1 MKLFEGLKVVECASV
16 LAGPQAGTFFSELGA
31 RVIKFENSKTNGD
44 VIRTWHTPAEDKS
57 SLASYYCAV
66 NYKKEVRLRDLTQ
79 PSHHAELLAE
89 LADADIFLSNFKHGD
104 AEKLGLQDDFLRA
117 QFPSLIHGKI
127 SGFEFDVERVAFDV
141 VLQAESGFM
150 YMNGQPDSPPT
161 KMPVALID
169 VLASHQLKEGILC
182 ALLEREKGKGGS
194 VVNVSL
200 EKAALASLMNQGSYY
215 LMTGKN
221 PQRMGSLH
229 PNIAPYG
236 EQFQTNDE
244 KMVVLAIGS
253 NDQFRKL
260 CRSLNKEEMAN
271 DERFA
276 TNAARVE
283 HRTELAAQLQERI
296 STYHFNAL
304 ELEWKSA
311 QIPYGRIRTMEEVAE
326 TACAKASVLS
336 EEIEGKQTKRFASA
350 AFHLRH

>member
-44 VIRTWHTPAEDKS
+44 VIRTWHTPAEDKE

-66 NYKKEVRLRDLTQ
+66 NYKKEVRLRDLTL
-79 PSHHAELLAE
+79 PEHHSELFAE
-89 LADADIFLSNFKHGD
+89 LADADILLSNFKYGD
-104 AEKLGLQDDFLRA
+104 AEKLGLQDDFLRK
-117 QFPSLIHGKI
+117 QFPQLIHGKI
-127 SGFEFDVERVAFDV
+127 SGFEFDVKRVAFDV

-182 ALLEREKGKGGS
+182 ALLERERGKGGS
-194 VVNVSL
+194 VVHVSL
-200 EKAALASLMNQGSYY
+200 EKAALASLMNQGSYF

-221 PQRMGSLH
+221 PQRLGSLH

-236 EQFQTNDE
+236 EQFQTGDG

-260 CRSLNKEEMAN
+260 CRSLSMEEIASHEN
-271 DERFA
+271 FA
-276 TNAARVE
+276 TNAARVV
-283 HRTELAAQLQERI
+283 HRTELANKLQEGI
-296 STYHFNAL
+296 SKYTFDTL
-304 ELEWKSA
+304 EKEWKAS

-326 TACAKASVLS
+326 TACAQASVLT
-336 EEIEGKQTKRFASA
+336 EEIDGTTTKRFASA